1 MRFIGKKTIS
11 KCLFHG
17 EANNMISVKD
27 LIKEYHSRRCLCSH
41 CEYNNIK
48 SCRCYKCKNGN
59 IFVDT
64 ISLKEYVGDRIAE
77 ETAKEFL
84 QSECGIM
91 LKTIM
96 EVRERNYRNFVDHVN
111 SQKEKLD
118 SSLEIYREAYNAAKS
133 DFDNAMKSCMA
144 IQVYKALE
152 ELDGEQA

>member
-1 MRFIGKKTIS
+1 
-11 KCLFHG
+11 
-17 EANNMISVKD
+17 MISVKD
-27 LIKEYHSRRCLCSH
+27 LIKEYNSRKGLCSH

-59 IFVDT
+59 LFVDV
-64 ISLKEYVGDRIAE
+64 IPLKDYVGDRIAE
-77 ETAKEFL
+77 ETAKDFIE
-84 QSECGIM
+84 SEDGAM

-96 EVRERNYRNFVDHVN
+96 EVRERNYRNFIDHVN

-118 SSLEIYREAYNAAKS
+118 DSLETYREAYNAAKS
-133 DFDNAMKSCMA
+133 DFENTMKTCIA

>member
-1 MRFIGKKTIS
+1 
-11 KCLFHG
+11 
-17 EANNMISVKD
+17 MINVKD
-27 LIKEYHSRRCLCSH
+27 LIKEYKHRKGICSN

-48 SCRCYKCKNGN
+48 DCRCYKCKNGN
-59 IFVDT
+59 LFVDA

-84 QSECGIM
+84 ESDSGLT

-96 EVRERNYRNFVDHVN
+96 EVRGRNYKNFIDYVN

-133 DFDNAMKSCMA
+133 NFENMMKACMA

-152 ELDGEQA
+152 ELDVEQA

>member
-1 MRFIGKKTIS
+1 
-11 KCLFHG
+11 
-17 EANNMISVKD
+17 MIDVKN
-27 LIKEYHSRRCLCSH
+27 LIKEYKHRKGLCSH

-48 SCRCYKCKNGN
+48 DCRCYKCKNGN
-59 IFVDT
+59 LFVDV
-64 ISLKEYVGDRIAE
+64 ISLKDYVGDRIAE

-84 QSECGIM
+84 QSEGGIM

-96 EVRERNYRNFVDHVN
+96 EVRERNYRNFIDHVN

-133 DFDNAMKSCMA
+133 EFENTMKSCMS

-152 ELDGEQA
+152 ELDRE

>member
-1 MRFIGKKTIS
+1 
-11 KCLFHG
+11 
-17 EANNMISVKD
+17 MISVKD
-27 LIKEYHSRRCLCSH
+27 LIKEYNSRRCLCSH
-41 CEYNNIK
+41 CEYNNIEE
-48 SCRCYKCKNGN
+48 SRRCYKCKNGN
-59 IFVDT
+59 LFVDV
-64 ISLKEYVGDRIAE
+64 ISLKDYVGDRIAE
-77 ETAKEFL
+77 ETAKDFIE
-84 QSECGIM
+84 SECGIM

>member
-1 MRFIGKKTIS
+1 
-11 KCLFHG
+11 
-17 EANNMISVKD
+17 MIDVKD
-27 LIKEYHSRRCLCSH
+27 LIKEYKHRKGLCSN

-48 SCRCYKCKNGN
+48 DCRCYKCKNGN
-59 IFVDT
+59 LFVDT

-77 ETAKEFL
+77 ETAKDFL
-84 QSECGIM
+84 ESKGGIM

-96 EVRERNYRNFVDHVN
+96 EVRERNYKNFIDHVN

-118 SSLEIYREAYNAAKS
+118 NSLQIYREAYNAAKS
-133 DFDNAMKSCMA
+133 DFENTMKSCMS

>member
-1 MRFIGKKTIS
+1 
-11 KCLFHG
+11 
-17 EANNMISVKD
+17 MINVKD
-27 LIKEYHSRRCLCSH
+27 LIKEYKHRKGLCSN

-48 SCRCYKCKNGN
+48 DCRCYKCKNGN
-59 IFVDT
+59 LFVDA

-84 QSECGIM
+84 ESDSGLT

-96 EVRERNYRNFVDHVN
+96 EVRGRNYKNFIDYVN

-133 DFDNAMKSCMA
+133 NFENMMKACMA

-152 ELDGEQA
+152 ELDVEQA

>member
-1 MRFIGKKTIS
+1 
-11 KCLFHG
+11 
-17 EANNMISVKD
+17 MINVKD
-27 LIKEYHSRRCLCSH
+27 LIKEYKHRKGICSN

-48 SCRCYKCKNGN
+48 DCRCYKCKNGN
-59 IFVDT
+59 LFVDT
-64 ISLKEYVGDRIAE
+64 ISLKEYVGDRVAE

-84 QSECGIM
+84 ESDSGLT

-96 EVRERNYRNFVDHVN
+96 EVRGRNYKNFIDYVN

-133 DFDNAMKSCMA
+133 NFENMMKACMA

-152 ELDGEQA
+152 ELDVEQA

>member
-1 MRFIGKKTIS
+1 
-11 KCLFHG
+11 
-17 EANNMISVKD
+17 MISVKD
-27 LIKEYHSRRCLCSH
+27 LIKEYKHRKGLCSH
-41 CEYNNIK
+41 CEYNNIEG
-48 SCRCYKCKNGN
+48 CRCYKCKNGN
-59 IFVDT
+59 LFVDV

-84 QSECGIM
+84 ESEGGIM

-96 EVRERNYRNFVDHVN
+96 EVRERNYKNFIDHVN

-118 SSLEIYREAYNAAKS
+118 SSLEIYREAHNAAKS
-133 DFDNAMKSCMA
+133 DFENAMKTCMA

>member
-1 MRFIGKKTIS
+1 
-11 KCLFHG
+11 
-17 EANNMISVKD
+17 MINVKD
-27 LIKEYHSRRCLCSH
+27 LIKEYKHRKGICSN

-48 SCRCYKCKNGN
+48 DCRCYKCKNGN
-59 IFVDT
+59 LFVDT

-84 QSECGIM
+84 ESDSGLT

-96 EVRERNYRNFVDHVN
+96 EVRGRNYKNFIDYVN

-133 DFDNAMKSCMA
+133 NFENMMKACMA

-152 ELDGEQA
+152 ELDVEQA

>member
-1 MRFIGKKTIS
+1 
-11 KCLFHG
+11 
-17 EANNMISVKD
+17 MIDVKD
-27 LIKEYHSRRCLCSH
+27 LIKEYKHRKGLCSN

-48 SCRCYKCKNGN
+48 DCRCYKCKSGN
-59 IFVDT
+59 LFVDT

-77 ETAKEFL
+77 ESAKDFL
-84 QSECGIM
+84 ESDSGLT

-96 EVRERNYRNFVDHVN
+96 EVRERNYKNFIDHVN

-118 SSLEIYREAYNAAKS
+118 KSLDEYREAYNAAKS
-133 DFDNAMKSCMA
+133 DFENTMKSFMS